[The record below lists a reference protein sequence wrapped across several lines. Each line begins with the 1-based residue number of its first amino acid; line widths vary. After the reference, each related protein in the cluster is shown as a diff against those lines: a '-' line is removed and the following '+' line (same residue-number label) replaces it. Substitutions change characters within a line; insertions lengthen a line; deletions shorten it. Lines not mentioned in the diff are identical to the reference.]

1 MSIEKKKI
9 LILAHSF
16 QQHENDYRG
25 RFILDYVKSHPE
37 TEFHIVAP
45 FRGKGF
51 ETNIDGAFVHYFNW
65 DHDYLA
71 GRKVY
76 QPSTLFVTLKLL
88 WGFVANAKKL
98 LKKHGFEKIF
108 ACWAVPAG
116 FSAYFLKKFCRINY
130 DVWLLG
136 TDVNKFINFPFI
148 LPKTL
153 KNAGKI
159 YSNSSRL
166 SGMVTN
172 KFPGLNIEIL
182 PTNSSL
188 PSPVKPEN
196 PLKID
201 KNMVNI
207 AFVGRLEEVK
217 GFDFYREI
225 AEKVTK
231 ERKDAAFFAFGDGSL
246 RNAAASAKE
255 KGLISWQGE
264 ISLPELSYYA
274 DFIDI
279 LCITSRSESMPVVF
293 WEFQNKCRIM
303 SFPVGDIPLYAK
315 PEDICKSVDEFV
327 RKLADFKKH
336 I

>member
-1 MSIEKKKI
+1 MSTKRKI

-16 QQHENDYRG
+16 PQHENDYRG
-25 RFILDYVKSHPE
+25 RFILDYVEAHPE
-37 TEFHIVAP
+37 TEFHIIAP
-45 FRGKGF
+45 FRGKSF
-51 ETNIDGAFVHYFNW
+51 ETKIGMAFIHYFNW
-65 DHDYLA
+65 NHDYLA
-71 GRKVY
+71 GRKIY
-76 QPSTLFVTLKLL
+76 QPTTLLVTLKLFF
-88 WGFVANAKKL
+88 GFFSNAKKL
-98 LKKHGFEKIF
+98 MKKHDFEKIF

-116 FSAYFLKKFCRINY
+116 FSAFFLKKTCGINY

-153 KNAGKI
+153 KNAARI

-166 SGMVTN
+166 SEIVTN
-172 KFPGLNIEIL
+172 KIPDLKIEIL

-188 PSPVKPEN
+188 PSPVSPVN

-201 KNMVNI
+201 KKTVNV

-217 GFDFYREI
+217 GFDFYLEI
-225 AEKVTK
+225 AEKVKK
-231 ERKDAAFFAFGDGSL
+231 EHQDIAFFAFGDGSL
-246 RNAAASAKE
+246 RNAAASAQKE
-255 KGLISWQGE
+255 GLISWPGE
-264 ISLPELSYYA
+264 VTLPELSYYA

-293 WEFQNKCRIM
+293 WEFNKKSRIL
-303 SFPVGDIPLYAK
+303 SFPVGDIPLYSE
-315 PEDICKSVDEFV
+315 PEDICQTVDEFV
-327 RKLADFKKH
+327 CKISDFNKD